1 MKNMTAQLTRPV
13 EPTATVSVRQ
23 LRARKKQLNAELEK
37 LTTQSSSLE
46 ESAPGAGA
54 SAGTFERE
62 REICRELADV
72 ISSIRTRNARRAKSR
87 KNQDVAVSI
96 EAAVDTTACLDP
108 FFDAPIEI
116 TSCVTNCDSDCVTNC
131 TDGCTLACDSDCRT
145 GCTSGC
151 TFSQSGNNT
160 GSYIVTP
167 MITATGK
174 TELRPV
180 PASHFSIE
188 WN

>member
-1 MKNMTAQLTRPV
+1 MENMTAQLTRPV
-13 EPTATVSVRQ
+13 ELTATVSIGQ
-23 LRARKKQLNAELEK
+23 LRARKKQLKAELES
-37 LTTQSSSLE
+37 LAGPSSSFR
-46 ESAPGAGA
+46 ESASYAGD
-54 SAGTFERE
+54 SATTFERE
-62 REICRELADV
+62 KELCRELADV
-72 ISSIRTRNARRAKSR
+72 ISSIRTRNTRSAKARKP
-87 KNQDVAVSI
+87 QDVAVSI
-96 EAAVDTTACLDP
+96 EVAVDTTIGLDP
-108 FFDAPIEI
+108 FFDAPIEV

-167 MITATGK
+167 MVTADGK
-174 TELRPV
+174 TDLQPV
-180 PASHFSIE
+180 PATHFSIE

>member
-1 MKNMTAQLTRPV
+1 MENMTAQLAKPV
-13 EPTATVSVRQ
+13 EPIATVSIGQ
-23 LRARKKQLNAELEK
+23 LRARKKQLKAELEK
-37 LTTQSSSLE
+37 LATRSSSLG
-46 ESAPGAGA
+46 ESASDGMV

-62 REICRELADV
+62 REISRELADV
-72 ISSIRTRNARRAKSR
+72 ISSIRTRNSRSAKSR
-87 KNQDVAVSI
+87 KRQDVAVSI
-96 EAAVDTTACLDP
+96 EVAVDTTIGLDP
-108 FFDAPIEI
+108 FFDAPIEV

-167 MITATGK
+167 IITATGK

>member
-1 MKNMTAQLTRPV
+1 MENMTAQLAKLV

-23 LRARKKQLNAELEK
+23 LRARKKQLKAELEK
-37 LTTQSSSLE
+37 LATQSSSLE
-46 ESAPGAGA
+46 ESASDAGT

-62 REICRELADV
+62 REICGELADV
-72 ISSIRTRNARRAKSR
+72 ISSIRTRNSRGAKARKMP
-87 KNQDVAVSI
+87 DMFVPI
-96 EAAVDTTACLDP
+96 EATIDTAIQIDP
-108 FFDAPIEI
+108 FFETPIDI

-131 TDGCTLACDSDCRT
+131 TDGCTLACDSDCRS